1 MSDAASGHT
10 DIRSG
15 DWVDRVAPAVTR
27 PYLRLIRIDRPIG
40 TWLLLFPCWWSV
52 ALASDGW
59 PDLRLLLVFAAGAFV
74 MRSAG
79 CTFNDLIDR
88 KIDAQ
93 VERTRARPLASGA
106 IRPRA
111 AVIFLAL
118 QLVLGLLVLL
128 QLDRFAA
135 LVAVASLGLVA
146 IYPFMKRITHWPQAI
161 LGLAFNWGALV
172 GWAAVTGRIDAP
184 ALALY
189 AGGVL
194 WTLGYDTIYAHQD
207 RTDDAVIGV
216 KSTALR
222 LRRNPRAWLIGF
234 YGGAALLWLAA
245 GVTAQAAWPFD
256 AALALAFLH
265 FAWQVV
271 TVDTADP
278 ADCLAK
284 FRANRWVGW
293 IVFLGAVAG
302 RL

>member
-15 DWVDRVAPAVTR
+15 DWVDRMAPAVTR

-52 ALASDGW
+52 ALASEGW

-93 VERTRARPLASGA
+93 VERTRMRPLASGA
-106 IRPRA
+106 IRPRE

-118 QLVLGLLVLL
+118 QLALGLVVLL

-146 IYPFMKRITHWPQAI
+146 IYPFMKR
-161 LGLAFNWGALV
+161 GALV

-189 AGGVL
+189 AGGIL

-245 GVTAQAAWPFD
+245 GITAQVAWPFH

-265 FAWQVV
+265 FAWQVA
-271 TVDTADP
+271 TVDPADP

>member
-15 DWVDRVAPAVTR
+15 DWVDRIAPAATR

-52 ALASDGW
+52 ALASEGW

-106 IRPRA
+106 IRPRDA
-111 AVIFLAL
+111 IIFLAL
-118 QLVLGLLVLL
+118 QLALGLVILV
-128 QLDRFAA
+128 QLDQFAA

-146 IYPFMKRITHWPQAI
+146 IYPFMKRVTHWPQAI

-172 GWAAVTGRIDAP
+172 GWAAVTGRINTP
-184 ALALY
+184 AWALY

-222 LRRNPRAWLIGF
+222 LRRNPRAWLIAF

-245 GVTAQAAWPFD
+245 GVMARAAWPFHT
-256 AALALAFLH
+256 ALALAFLH
-265 FAWQVV
+265 FTWQVV
-271 TVDTADP
+271 TVDMADP
-278 ADCLAK
+278 ANCLAK

-293 IVFLGAVAG
+293 IVFVGTLAG